1 MRSLWCLVILPVALA
16 QSQQRLPGQ
25 GINFYSKDKEAAL
38 GLQLAEVYR
47 QKVTPLDNALVSDY
61 VKRVGARLAAQL
73 PGGWTYQFET
83 IREDTGMLTPFA
95 DRVQDDSGATHEP
108 VAFPGGTIFVSANLI
123 ASARNEAEFAGMLA
137 HAMGHVEARHWT
149 RQATKGQIAQI
160 GAQTQLAASMP
171 DRQPGGLGVPMGML
185 AFLRANE
192 READYLGVTT
202 MAAAGFDPAD
212 LASYI
217 GRLQPQKPDG
227 GRVFATVPDRD
238 ERVKEIRAV
247 ILKLPARTY
256 ETSDE
261 FARVQAE
268 IKPR

>member
-16 QSQQRLPGQ
+16 QSQRPPGQ
-25 GINFYSKDKEAAL
+25 GVNFYSKDKEAAL
-38 GLQLAEVYR
+38 GLQMANDYR
-47 QKVTPLDNALVSDY
+47 QKVTPVDKALVNDY

-73 PGGWTYQFET
+73 PGGWTYRFET
-83 IREDTGMLTPFA
+83 IREDTGTLAPFA
-95 DRVQDDSGATHEP
+95 DRVQDDSVATHEP
-108 VAFPGGTIFVSANLI
+108 AAFPGGTIFVSVNLI
-123 ASARNEAEFAGMLA
+123 AAARNEAEFAGMLA
-137 HAMGHVEARHWT
+137 HATGHVEARHWT
-149 RQATKGQIAQI
+149 RQATKGQLAQI

-171 DRQPGGLGVPMGML
+171 DRQPGGLGVPLGML

-212 LASYI
+212 FASYL
-217 GRLQPQKPDG
+217 GRLQPPKPAG

-238 ERVKEIRAV
+238 ERLKEIRAA
-247 ILKLPARTY
+247 ILKLPARSY

-268 IKPR
+268 IQPR